1 MSQDTELNLLV
12 PIVTVFVSGLFA
24 LLGGFLG
31 AFLTRRTEYKKWLR
45 QERGAA
51 FSDFLKKFNETT
63 QEATQIV
70 FDQKYSN
77 DQRDKNIHDL
87 FCRLNG
93 PENVVRLYLNKHD
106 REHFSRLLSDYW
118 QLHFQ
123 SVMNE
128 CRIKEGKRIR
138 ETIQAILEKT
148 LHL

>member
-1 MSQDTELNLLV
+1 MQKDGLEVPLIQCVLGSHMSQDTELNLLV

-87 FCRLNG
+87 FCRL
-93 PENVVRLYLNKHD
+93 
-106 REHFSRLLSDYW
+106 
-118 QLHFQ
+118 
-123 SVMNE
+123 
-128 CRIKEGKRIR
+128 
-138 ETIQAILEKT
+138 
-148 LHL
+148 